1 MSAYSKLQTV
11 YKDRDCLVAALNEHG
26 YPIVE
31 THDVA
36 VPLVDYHGRQT
47 RYTDPNGDY
56 ANVIVRRNHVG
67 GAANDLGFLKQA
79 DGTYSAM
86 VSAYDSHK
94 HDTKWFNGLKQKYQ
108 DKVTTKVMK
117 AKGLK
122 LHSRTVVN
130 GKLVVKYL
138 QA

>member
-11 YKDRDCLVAALNEHG
+11 YKDRDCLVAALNGQG
-26 YPIVE
+26 YPVVE
-31 THDVA
+31 VHDEA

-47 RYTDPNGDY
+47 RYTDANGDM

-86 VSAYDSHK
+86 VSAYDSNK
-94 HDTKWFNGLKQKYQ
+94 HDTKWFNGLKQKYT
-108 DKVTTKVMK
+108 DKVTTKA
-117 AKGLK
+117 AKKLGLK

-130 GKLVVKYL
+130 GKVIVKYL